1 MANEK
6 MAAGEREAAVTGT
19 KKAWRKPVVS
29 VVALRSTANNT
40 GSGADGSGIEGIEAT
55 S

>member
-6 MAAGEREAAVTGT
+6 MASGEREAAVTGT

-29 VVALRSTANNT
+29 VVLLSRTGANA
-40 GSGADGSGIEGIEAT
+40 GPGGDGDADPEANA